1 MTRIAKEGKQVRIL
15 KQYRNMSNN
24 YKPNSKIWA
33 DLYKVCYE
41 TGETVILDEN
51 ELEL

>member
-1 MTRIAKEGKQVRIL
+1 MTRITNEGKQVRIL

-24 YKPNSKIWA
+24 YKPNSQIYS
-33 DLYKVCYE
+33 DLFKVRYE
-41 TGETVILDEN
+41 TGEIAILDEN